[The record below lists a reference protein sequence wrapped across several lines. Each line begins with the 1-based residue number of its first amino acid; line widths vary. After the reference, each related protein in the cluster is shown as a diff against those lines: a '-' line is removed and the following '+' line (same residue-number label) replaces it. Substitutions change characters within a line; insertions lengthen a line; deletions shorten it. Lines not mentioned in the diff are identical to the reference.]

1 VAGRLPMESFVFQV
15 DSHPMSCTRAQ
26 GAPKYEESWGGCPGG
41 CEGCEKR
48 MHMGVTRG
56 HHCHVEGVRFVCLV
70 QLDAL
75 VGGSWAGS
83 WQSGDGFKYDAVLH
97 IKEADRPGGPV
108 RAEITWTL
116 RTLPRTASPCEC
128 LHHTRSHVVGCNG
141 LWLGHGPDFTAE
153 SLDGACASVA

>member
-1 VAGRLPMESFVFQV
+1 
-15 DSHPMSCTRAQ
+15 
-26 GAPKYEESWGGCPGG
+26 
-41 CEGCEKR
+41 

-56 HHCHVEGVRFVCLV
+56 HLCHVEPEDVLFVCLL
-70 QLDAL
+70 QLDALDAL

-108 RAEITWTL
+108 RADITWTL

-128 LHHTRSHVVGCNG
+128 LHHTRLHVVGWNG
-141 LWLGHGPDFTAE
+141 LWLGHRDGPEFTAE